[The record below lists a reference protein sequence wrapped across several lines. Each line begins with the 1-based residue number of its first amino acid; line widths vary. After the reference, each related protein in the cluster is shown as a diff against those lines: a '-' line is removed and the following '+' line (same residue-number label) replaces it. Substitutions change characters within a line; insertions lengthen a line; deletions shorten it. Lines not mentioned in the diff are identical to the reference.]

1 MSYSQTLYQ
10 KILGK
15 DYGKLP
21 SVLQEFHARP
31 DGGNAIGTLIVQ
43 RGKGLIR
50 ALLAR
55 LLQLPCAGDNIPLR
69 LQVIVRKNQEQWIR
83 YFGEQRLMT
92 LQWNEHGYLVEK
104 AGPLRLMFQLTADST
119 GMTFNIQKNKIGIFT
134 VPSLLMMRVSA
145 RATATDTGWN
155 INVVIELP
163 WVGVITTYSGTI
175 TPI

>member
-31 DGGNAIGTLIVQ
+31 DGGNAIGTLMVQ
-43 RGKGLIR
+43 RGKGIVR

-55 LLQLPCAGDNIPLR
+55 LLRLPRAGDNIPLR
-69 LQVIVRKNQEQWIR
+69 LQVIAGKNQEQWIR
-83 YFGEQRLMT
+83 FFGEQQLIT
-92 LQWNEHGYLVEK
+92 LQWNEQGYLVEK
-104 AGPLRLMFQLTADST
+104 AGLLRLIFQLTADST
-119 GMTFNIQKNKIGIFT
+119 GMTFTIQKNKIGIFT
-134 VPSLLMMRVSA
+134 IPSLCMMRVSA

-155 INVVIELP
+155 INVAIGVP
-163 WVGVITTYSGTI
+163 WFGVITTYSGMI